1 VTEEHNLWL
10 ACSPCTSHKADRVAA
25 NDPETGEIVRLF
37 HPREQR
43 WQDHFE
49 WTSEF
54 DRVIGSTATGRATV
68 VALHLNRPTL
78 VRARRLWVIAG
89 WHPPSERQ

>member
-49 WTSEF
+49 WTPEF
-54 DRVIGSTATGRATV
+54 DRVIGSTATGAHGACGSSPAGTR
-68 VALHLNRPTL
+68 HLN
-78 VRARRLWVIAG
+78 VSEHARSRTK
-89 WHPPSERQ
+89 RQSALTH